1 MTSVGEDATVR
12 DVVLLAEYALGV
24 LPDTAEKVIT
34 LLDRVHVIPP
44 VGPVGPTFPIDPTG
58 PAAPADP

>member
-1 MTSVGEDATVR
+1 VR

-34 LLDRVHVIPP
+34 LLDKVHVIPP